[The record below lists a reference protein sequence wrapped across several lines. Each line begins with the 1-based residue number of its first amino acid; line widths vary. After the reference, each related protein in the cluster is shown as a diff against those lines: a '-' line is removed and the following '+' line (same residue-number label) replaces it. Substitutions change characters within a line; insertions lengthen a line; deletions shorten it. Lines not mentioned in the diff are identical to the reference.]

1 MMKPPSDSWGQ
12 HRQVQR
18 RRLTWLSRQTLE
30 LVPLLRPYVD
40 VIEDRKPGQAV
51 HEEASVSGNKSQR
64 IPLEQ
69 QDAELLQ
76 TGQLGDQPQ
85 QICEVVKAQ
94 VKGDKIWPKKRI
106 QRRRLGKQHLS
117 EDREVL
123 PWGKKRNK
131 NCVSPAQTGSHWGIQ
146 WYNLKRPI
154 PEPYSPL
161 QPAPQPKIMFL

>member
-1 MMKPPSDSWGQ
+1 MKPPSDSWGQ
-12 HRQVQR
+12 HGQVQR
-18 RRLTWLSRQTLE
+18 QRLTWLSCQTLE
-30 LVPLLRPYVD
+30 LVPLLRTYVD

-51 HEEASVSGNKSQR
+51 HEEASVSGNESQR

-106 QRRRLGKQHLS
+106 
-117 EDREVL
+117 E
-123 PWGKKRNK
+123 KKVR
-131 NCVSPAQTGSHWGIQ
+131 QTA
-146 WYNLKRPI
+146 PI
-154 PEPYSPL
+154 
-161 QPAPQPKIMFL
+161 

>member
-12 HRQVQR
+12 HGQVQR

-51 HEEASVSGNKSQR
+51 HKEASVSGNESQR

-76 TGQLGDQPQ
+76 AGQLGDQPQ

-117 EDREVL
+117 EDRELLTWV
-123 PWGKKRNK
+123 KKKKETKIVFPQHKVWVKLGN
-131 NCVSPAQTGSHWGIQ
+131 
-146 WYNLKRPI
+146 PI
-154 PEPYSPL
+154 VQSQEANS
-161 QPAPQPKIMFL
+161 